1 MSDAAMRNRGV
12 VLLLALAAAGCV
24 PPVRRALPAPF
35 PLTGGAVPLPAHG
48 VALPLELHHGLRGQE
63 LDRTQIV
70 AVGLVTGIQ
79 DGFSFG
85 LNAYQ
90 DFRRGGVGGH
100 AAQLKVPVA
109 RVLAGRGVVAVR
121 GSVAFASRRDSTAQ
135 NEALTVWD
143 LAVPI
148 TVRVD
153 SGRGDDRFMALY
165 AGPRLLY
172 EHYVDRLLPGESMD
186 AAVPG
191 LLVGVHLG
199 LNALPL
205 FRDAEGLTGL
215 HVFAEATLARVPR
228 NVYQGVSYGGQ
239 VSVMPAVG
247 AAFQFGRP
255 FRWMKRAR

>member
-1 MSDAAMRNRGV
+1 MVQLGKAPGAIMSDAAMRNRGV

-90 DFRRGGVGGH
+90 DLRRG
-100 AAQLKVPVA
+100 
-109 RVLAGRGVVAVR
+109 
-121 GSVAFASRRDSTAQ
+121 STAQ

-255 FRWMKRAR
+255 F